1 MNDNLSVDKQL
12 AIIKRGA
19 EEILPE
25 GELREKIKRS
35 IKDNKPLIVKLGCD
49 PSRPD
54 LHIGHSVVLRKL
66 RDFQDLGH
74 QAVLVIGDFTA
85 MIGDP
90 SGRNKTRPQLTLG
103 EAKDNAKTYLDQAKA
118 ILDMNSIKIKYNSKW
133 LGKIKFSDVI
143 KLASSTTVARML
155 ERDDFTKRY
164 ESEVPISL
172 HEFLYPLAQAQ
183 DSVEL
188 ISDIELGGTDQKFNL
203 LMGRN
208 LQKEVGQEPQCILTM
223 PILEGTD
230 GVEKMS
236 KSYGNDIG
244 ISDSANDMYGK
255 TLSIPDNIILSWFNL
270 ATNIDNSEL
279 KNIKKK
285 LESDSINP
293 MEMKRL
299 LARKV
304 VELYYD
310 SDSALDAENHFN
322 TVVVSKGIPDNIED
336 FIIEEPMLLVDV
348 IVKANMLSSK
358 SEARRMIKQ
367 SAVKIDGN
375 TVNDIYYKILVNE
388 NIILKVGKRKFLRI
402 IS

>member
-1 MNDNLSVDKQL
+1 MKFLPVDKQL
-12 AIIKRGA
+12 ELIKRGT
-19 EEILPE
+19 EEIIPE
-25 GELREKIKRS
+25 EELRGKLERS
-35 IKDNKPLIVKLGCD
+35 IKTNKPIIVKLGCD

-66 RDFQDLGH
+66 RHFQDLGH

-90 SGRNKTRPQLTLG
+90 SGRNKTRPQLSLE
-103 EAKDNAKTYLDQAKA
+103 EARENAKTYLNQSKV
-118 ILDMNSIKIKYNSKW
+118 ILDMNKLKVNYNSEW
-133 LGKIKFSDVI
+133 LDNMNFSEVI

-164 ESEVPISL
+164 DSEVPISL

-188 ISDIELGGTDQKFNL
+188 VSDIELGGTDQKFNL

-208 LQKEVGQEPQCILTM
+208 LQRDIGQDPQCILTM
-223 PILEGTD
+223 PILAGTD

-244 ISDSANDMYGK
+244 ISDTANDMYGK
-255 TLSIPDNIILSWFNL
+255 TLSIPDESMLSWYTL
-270 ATNIDNSEL
+270 AADADETV
-279 KNIKKK
+279 
-285 LESDSINP
+285 LEDVKIRLSDSSINP
-293 MEMKRL
+293 MEIKRD
-299 LARKV
+299 LARKI

-310 SDSALDAENHFN
+310 KDKAIDAENYFN
-322 TVVVSKGIPDNIED
+322 NITVSKGMPDVIDEYKID
-336 FIIEEPMLLVDV
+336 EECLLVDI
-348 IVKANMLSSK
+348 IVGSGLLNSK

-367 SAVKIDGN
+367 SAVRLDGK
-375 TVNDIYYKILVNE
+375 VVSDIQLTLSPGKE
-388 NIILKVGKRKFLRI
+388 RMLKVGKRRFLKVT
-402 IS
+402 S

>member
-1 MNDNLSVDKQL
+1 MKFLSVDKQL
-12 AIIKRGA
+12 ELINRGV
-19 EEILPE
+19 EEIIPE
-25 GELREKIKRS
+25 DELHNKLERS
-35 IKDNKPLIVKLGCD
+35 IKTKKPLIAKLGCD

-66 RDFQDLGH
+66 RHFQDLGH

-90 SGRNKTRPQLTLG
+90 SGRNKTRPQLSLE
-103 EAKDNAKTYLDQAKA
+103 EARNNAKTYLDQAKV
-118 ILDMNSIKIKYNSKW
+118 ILNMNKIKVKYNSEW
-133 LGKIKFSDVI
+133 LDNMRFSEVI

-164 ESEVPISL
+164 GSEVPISL

-188 ISDIELGGTDQKFNL
+188 VSDIELGGTDQKFNL

-208 LQKEVGQEPQCILTM
+208 LQREIGQEPQCILTM

-230 GVEKMS
+230 GIEKMS

-244 ISDSANDMYGK
+244 ISDTANDMYGK
-255 TLSIPDNIILSWFNL
+255 TLSIPDEIILSWFTL
-270 ATNIDNSEL
+270 AADAADAVLEDV
-279 KNIKKK
+279 KNR
-285 LESDSINP
+285 LNDTSINP
-293 MEMKRL
+293 MDTKRE
-299 LARKV
+299 LARKI

-310 SDSALDAENHFN
+310 KEKAIEAENYFN
-322 TVVVSKGIPDNIED
+322 NITVSKGIPEDIQEYHIEKED
-336 FIIEEPMLLVDV
+336 LLVNV
-348 IVKANMLSSK
+348 ILDSGLLSSK

-367 SAVKIDGN
+367 SAVRIDGE
-375 TVNDIYYKILVNE
+375 VVEDIQLTLSPGE
-388 NIILKVGKRKFLRI
+388 DRILKVGKRRFLKVTG
-402 IS
+402 

>member
-1 MNDNLSVDKQL
+1 MKFLPVDKQL
-12 AIIKRGA
+12 ELIKRGT
-19 EEILPE
+19 EEIIPE
-25 GELREKIKRS
+25 EELRGKLERS
-35 IKDNKPLIVKLGCD
+35 IKTNKPIIVKLGCD

-66 RDFQDLGH
+66 RHFQDLGH

-90 SGRNKTRPQLTLG
+90 SGRNKTRPQLSLE
-103 EAKDNAKTYLDQAKA
+103 EARENAKTYLNQSKV
-118 ILDMNSIKIKYNSKW
+118 ILDMNKLKVNYNSEW
-133 LGKIKFSDVI
+133 LDNMNFSEVI

-164 ESEVPISL
+164 DSEVPISL

-188 ISDIELGGTDQKFNL
+188 VSDIELGGTDQKFNL

-208 LQKEVGQEPQCILTM
+208 LQRDIGQDPQCILTM
-223 PILEGTD
+223 PILAGTE

-244 ISDSANDMYGK
+244 ISDTANDMYGK
-255 TLSIPDNIILSWFNL
+255 TLSIPDESMLSWYTL
-270 ATNIDNSEL
+270 AADADETVLEDVKIRLSNS
-279 KNIKKK
+279 
-285 LESDSINP
+285 SINP
-293 MEMKRL
+293 MEIKRD
-299 LARKV
+299 LARKI

-310 SDSALDAENHFN
+310 KDKAIDAENYFN
-322 TVVVSKGIPDNIED
+322 NITVSKGMPDVIDEYKID
-336 FIIEEPMLLVDV
+336 EECLLVDI
-348 IVKANMLSSK
+348 IVGSGLLNSK

-367 SAVKIDGN
+367 SAVRLDGK
-375 TVNDIYYKILVNE
+375 VVSDIQLTLSPGKE
-388 NIILKVGKRKFLRI
+388 RMLKVGKRRFLKVT
-402 IS
+402 S

>member
-1 MNDNLSVDKQL
+1 MKFLPIDKQL
-12 AIIKRGA
+12 ELINRGA
-19 EEILPE
+19 EEIIPE
-25 GELREKIKRS
+25 NELRSKLEKAIKTE
-35 IKDNKPLIVKLGCD
+35 KPLIAKLGCD

-66 RDFQDLGH
+66 RHFQDLGH

-90 SGRNKTRPQLTLG
+90 SGRNKTRPQLSLQ
-103 EAKDNAKTYLDQAKA
+103 EARDNAKTYLEQAKV
-118 ILDMNSIKIKYNSKW
+118 ILDMNTIKVKYNSEW
-133 LGKIKFSDVI
+133 LDKISFSDVI

-188 ISDIELGGTDQKFNL
+188 VSDIELGGTDQKFNL

-208 LQKEVGQEPQCILTM
+208 LQREIGQEPQCILTM

-230 GVEKMS
+230 GIEKMS

-255 TLSIPDNIILSWFNL
+255 TLSIPDQIIASWFAL
-270 ATNIDNSEL
+270 AADADETT
-279 KNIKKK
+279 
-285 LESDSINP
+285 LEDVNNRLNDSSINP
-293 MEMKRL
+293 MDIKRE
-299 LARKV
+299 LARKI

-310 SDSALDAENHFN
+310 KEKALEAENHFN
-322 TVVVSKGIPDNIED
+322 NITVSKGLPEDIQEYLIEKED
-336 FIIEEPMLLVDV
+336 LLVNIIFDSGL
-348 IVKANMLSSK
+348 LSSK

-367 SAVKIDGN
+367 SAVRIDGEV
-375 TVNDIYYKILVNE
+375 VN
-388 NIILKVGKRKFLRI
+388 NIQLTLSPGEERILKVGKRRFLKVTG
-402 IS
+402 

>member
-1 MNDNLSVDKQL
+1 MKFLPVDKQL
-12 AIIKRGA
+12 ELIKRGT
-19 EEILPE
+19 EEIIPE
-25 GELREKIKRS
+25 EELRGKLERS
-35 IKDNKPLIVKLGCD
+35 IKTNKPIIVKLGCD

-66 RDFQDLGH
+66 RHFQDLGH

-90 SGRNKTRPQLTLG
+90 SGRNKTRPQLSLE
-103 EAKDNAKTYLDQAKA
+103 EARENAKTYLNQSKV
-118 ILDMNSIKIKYNSKW
+118 ILDMNKLKVKYNSEW
-133 LGKIKFSDVI
+133 LDNMNFSEVI

-164 ESEVPISL
+164 DSEVPISL

-188 ISDIELGGTDQKFNL
+188 VSDIELGGTDQKFNL

-208 LQKEVGQEPQCILTM
+208 LQRDIGQDPQCILTM
-223 PILEGTD
+223 PILSGTE

-244 ISDSANDMYGK
+244 ISDTANDMYGK
-255 TLSIPDNIILSWFNL
+255 TLSIPDESMLSWYTL
-270 ATNIDNSEL
+270 AADADETVIENVKIRL
-279 KNIKKK
+279 
-285 LESDSINP
+285 SDSSINP
-293 MEMKRL
+293 MEIKRE
-299 LARKV
+299 LARKI

-310 SDSALDAENHFN
+310 KDKAIDAENYFN
-322 TVVVSKGIPDNIED
+322 NITVSKGMPDVIDEYKID
-336 FIIEEPMLLVDV
+336 EECLLVDI
-348 IVKANMLSSK
+348 IVGSGLLNSK

-367 SAVKIDGN
+367 SAVRLDGKV
-375 TVNDIYYKILVNE
+375 VNDIQLTLSPGKE
-388 NIILKVGKRKFLRI
+388 RMLKVGKRRFLKVTG
-402 IS
+402 

>member
-1 MNDNLSVDKQL
+1 MKFLSVDKQL
-12 AIIKRGA
+12 ELIKRGA
-19 EEILPE
+19 EEIIPE
-25 GELREKIKRS
+25 EELRVKLEKS
-35 IKDNKPLIVKLGCD
+35 IKTNKPIIVKLGCD

-66 RDFQDLGH
+66 RHFQDLGH

-90 SGRNKTRPQLTLG
+90 SGRNKTRPQLSLE
-103 EAKDNAKTYLDQAKA
+103 EARQNAKTYLNQAKV
-118 ILDMNSIKIKYNSKW
+118 ILDMNKLKVNYNSEW
-133 LGKIKFSDVI
+133 LDNMNFSDVI

-164 ESEVPISL
+164 DSEVPISL

-188 ISDIELGGTDQKFNL
+188 VSDIELGGTDQKFNL

-208 LQKEVGQEPQCILTM
+208 LQRDIGQDPQCILTM
-223 PILEGTD
+223 PILAGTD

-244 ISDSANDMYGK
+244 ISDTANDMYGK
-255 TLSIPDNIILSWFNL
+255 TLSIPDESMLSWYTL
-270 ATNIDNSEL
+270 AADADETIIEDV
-279 KNIKKK
+279 KIK
-285 LESDSINP
+285 LSDSSINP
-293 MEMKRL
+293 MEIKRD
-299 LARKV
+299 LARKI

-310 SDSALDAENHFN
+310 KDKAIEAENYFN
-322 TVVVSKGIPDNIED
+322 NITVSKGMPDVIDEYKID
-336 FIIEEPMLLVDV
+336 EECLLVNI
-348 IVKANMLSSK
+348 IVGSGLLNSK

-367 SAVKIDGN
+367 SAVRLDGR
-375 TVNDIYYKILVNE
+375 VVSDIQLTLSPGKE
-388 NIILKVGKRKFLRI
+388 RMLKVGKRRFLKVT
-402 IS
+402 S

>member
-1 MNDNLSVDKQL
+1 MKFLSVDKQL
-12 AIIKRGA
+12 ELIKRGT
-19 EEILPE
+19 EEIIPE
-25 GELREKIKRS
+25 EELRGKLERS
-35 IKDNKPLIVKLGCD
+35 IKTNKPIIVKLGCD

-66 RDFQDLGH
+66 RHFQDLGH

-90 SGRNKTRPQLTLG
+90 SGRNKTRPQLSLE
-103 EAKDNAKTYLDQAKA
+103 EARENAKTYINQSKV
-118 ILDMNSIKIKYNSKW
+118 ILDMKKLKVKYNSEW
-133 LGKIKFSDVI
+133 LDNMNFSEVI

-164 ESEVPISL
+164 DSEVPISL

-188 ISDIELGGTDQKFNL
+188 VSDIELGGTDQKFNL

-208 LQKEVGQEPQCILTM
+208 LQRDIGQDPQCILTM
-223 PILEGTD
+223 PILAGTD

-244 ISDSANDMYGK
+244 ISDTANDMYGK
-255 TLSIPDNIILSWFNL
+255 TLSIPDESMLSWYTL
-270 ATNIDNSEL
+270 AADADETVIENVKIRL
-279 KNIKKK
+279 
-285 LESDSINP
+285 SDSSINP
-293 MEMKRL
+293 MEIKRE
-299 LARKV
+299 LARKI

-310 SDSALDAENHFN
+310 KDKAIDAENYFN
-322 TVVVSKGIPDNIED
+322 NITVSKGMPDVIDEYKID
-336 FIIEEPMLLVDV
+336 EECLLVDI
-348 IVKANMLSSK
+348 IVDSGLLNSK

-367 SAVKIDGN
+367 SAVRLDGE
-375 TVNDIYYKILVNE
+375 VVSDIQLTLSPGKE
-388 NIILKVGKRKFLRI
+388 RMLKVGKRRFLKVT
-402 IS
+402 S